1 MPTYRAVL
9 YATFRQ
15 EVEIEAATPEE
26 AQARMP
32 YLFDTADAECDGVE
46 VVELTETREETT

>member
-15 EVEIEAATPEE
+15 EVEIEAASVEE

-32 YLFDTADAECDGVE
+32 DLFDTDAAECDGVE
-46 VVELTETREETT
+46 VVELTNEKGE

>member
-32 YLFDTADAECDGVE
+32 DLFNTADAECDGVE
-46 VVELTETREETT
+46 VVELTEEGESK

>member
-15 EVEIEAATPEE
+15 EVEIEAASIED

-46 VVELTETREETT
+46 VVELTNEGESK